1 VPEVEWYHWAMI
13 ALGVLG
19 FVVQFIG
26 NIIGVTWALAQV
38 EKRLTEKITEERQE
52 IEQAH
57 RVAIET
63 AKREV
68 GETVSAIRL
77 KIGEVETAVN
87 KFESWVLKEFVRRDS
102 FEKVIAE
109 VRTAMSEMGRSLEKR
124 FDKIDTKLDRK

>member
-19 FVVQFIG
+19 FVIQFIG
-26 NIIGVTWALAQV
+26 NIVGVTWALAQV

-57 RVAIET
+57 RAAIET
-63 AKREV
+63 AKREF
-68 GETVSAIRL
+68 GETVQAIRL

-87 KFESWVLKEFVRRDS
+87 KFEAWVLKEFVRRDS

-109 VRTAMSEMGRSLEKR
+109 VKAGMADIKQSFEKR
-124 FDKIDTKLDRK
+124 LDRIDEKLDRK